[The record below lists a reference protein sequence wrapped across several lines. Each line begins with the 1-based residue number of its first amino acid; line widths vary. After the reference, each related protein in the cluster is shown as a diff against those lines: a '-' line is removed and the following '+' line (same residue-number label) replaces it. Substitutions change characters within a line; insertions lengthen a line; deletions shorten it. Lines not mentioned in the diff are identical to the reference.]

1 MADYNGAVDTQDD
14 SIASTLSPEQAR
26 ATFHFKKI
34 GPVKNAEMELG
45 DLTVIAGHNNTGK
58 TYIAY
63 TLYGFLRSF
72 SESVGPFLDA
82 TDVLPFAGKMIG
94 WAEKLN
100 GFWPVY
106 DPNCYVRSSETK
118 DNPPLMR
125 WPAYFP
131 KECYLKCSVRRRL
144 SEEHRLMCNL
154 ESGRRESTSHR
165 DNDLQSGAVL
175 SYGYDGEELKISID
189 KTGSTVRFFEIL
201 SPLSRLYLQFLLPDI
216 PFNPFVLS
224 AERFGISL
232 FYRELDFTRNNLVDA
247 LQKMAD
253 DRSRAHSYPLFIDS
267 TTSRYALPIK
277 HNIDYTRSIPDLKDR
292 SGVYDD
298 KLYDYIKDMLS
309 GYYSTSDGGIRF
321 VSKARRGDR
330 KFNIPLHLASTS
342 ARGLSDFYF
351 FLRYVAE
358 KGQLLIID
366 EPESHL
372 DTSNQILM
380 ARLLAR
386 CIKAGLKVLIT
397 THSDYLVKEINN
409 LIMLSGSFP
418 DKESLVK
425 SLGYESYDSISPS
438 AVRAYVAEGNSLAR
452 CNVDEYGIEM
462 PVFDDTI
469 DSINRIANELT
480 SRLQENES

>member
-14 SIASTLSPEQAR
+14 SIASTLSPEQAG

-72 SESVGPFLDA
+72 SGSVGPFLDA
-82 TDVLPFAGKMIG
+82 TDVLPFAGKMIE
-94 WAEKLN
+94 WAEKLMDS
-100 GFWPVY
+100 GQVTIPIASAKFR
-106 DPNCYVRSSETK
+106 DERQSTIDAMASLFSER
-118 DNPPLMR
+118 M
-125 WPAYFP
+125 
-131 KECYLKCSVRRRL
+131 L
-144 SEEHRLMCNL
+144 SEVFSSSTAFRGASLDVQLGERTP
-154 ESGRRESTSHR
+154 ESTSRR

-189 KTGSTVRFFEIL
+189 KTGNTVRFFEIL
-201 SPLSRLYLQFLLPDI
+201 SPLSRLYLQFLLPDV

-253 DRSRAHSYPLFIDS
+253 DRSRDHSYPLFIDS

-418 DKESLVK
+418 DKEPLVK

-438 AVRAYVAEGNSLAR
+438 AVRAYVAEGNNLTR